1 MIRKII
7 ALWIALLALGLLSVL
22 IVFGV
27 LHTQYAKPIITY
39 ALQQALNIKVDSEAI
54 SYHYPNR
61 IDFSN
66 ANFSKAEH
74 DSISVNKL
82 SVWFSLPTSTSKW
95 LHINELYVSG
105 ANLSNLTLGLDTLAD
120 YQINNIALDHV
131 DYSGHDV
138 IINDLQLQLRN
149 LEVGTSIEST
159 RADFQV
165 RASQL
170 YYQGEA
176 IDELLLDGS
185 LAGDNT
191 KIYGASFA
199 WKEAQVTTQAQI
211 ENGHWSLVNT
221 TINKL
226 KFDLSELS
234 QGPLSSLTSVIGHI
248 NSLDLLNSDI
258 TYQGAHAEN
267 VSASLE
273 NIDLTRSIWTQ
284 SQAYLSLDA
293 DKLQWQQFDFIEPTL
308 ELSFSPD
315 KLDIK
320 DLDTNLEQ
328 GRIQIAGTLT
338 PNSIALNK
346 VDLDGIKYYQEQQ
359 NHSLTDL
366 FTHLHLSDLKQ
377 LSIDSLNINRSQWIQ
392 LARKPYWQVTGLN
405 LQAEDLLIKKDYRW
419 GFWQGSAIASANSAS
434 IDKTIA
440 NQVAVE
446 TKSTDGK
453 WQLNRL
459 FIPYDKGYISA
470 SAELDFAAPSQPLRI
485 DAEAYSAPVEL
496 LNYLTDS
503 KQIQISGLADV
514 ALSVNALTADKLS
527 LQHTLSGSLEANF
540 YNTQMTTEETDT
552 YNVSLSPFKLSADRG
567 QLTLAAFEVSSQ
579 EWNGKAESTIDL
591 RKDPLRSLRLTLNSE
606 CRSQYHV
613 ELLTGH
619 IGLEEAVCVDQKK
632 QQVQP

>member
-39 ALQQALNIKVDSEAI
+39 ALQQTLNINVDSEAI

-82 SVWFSLPTSTSKW
+82 SVWFSLPTSTSKL

-105 ANLSNLTLGLDTLAD
+105 ANLSNFTLGLDALAD

-149 LEVGTSIEST
+149 LEAGTSIEST
-159 RADFQV
+159 KADFQV

-176 IDELLLDGS
+176 INELLVDGS

-191 KIYGASFA
+191 KIYGASFT

-234 QGPLSSLTSVIGHI
+234 QGPLSTLTSVIGHI

-267 VSASLE
+267 ASASLE

-308 ELSFSPD
+308 ELSFSPN

-366 FTHLHLSDLKQ
+366 FAHLHLSDLKQ

-405 LQAEDLLIKKDYRW
+405 LQAEELLIKKDYRW

-540 YNTQMTTEETDT
+540 YNTKMTTEETDT
-552 YNVSLSPFKLSADRG
+552 NNVFLSPFKLSADRG

-579 EWNGKAESTIDL
+579 EWNGKTESTIDL
-591 RKDPLRSLRLTLNSE
+591 RKDPLRSLHLTLHSE
-606 CRSQYHV
+606 CGSQYHV

-619 IGLEEAVCVDQKK
+619 VELEKVKCAVRKT
-632 QQVQP
+632 QQAQP

>member
-39 ALQQALNIKVDSEAI
+39 ALQQTLNIKVDSEAI

-105 ANLSNLTLGLDTLAD
+105 ANLSNLTLGLDALAD

-131 DYSGHDV
+131 DYSGHNV

-149 LEVGTSIEST
+149 LEVRTSIEST

-176 IDELLLDGS
+176 INELLLDGS

-191 KIYGASFA
+191 KIYGASFT
-199 WKEAQVTTQAQI
+199 WKEALVTTQAQI

-234 QGPLSSLTSVIGHI
+234 QGPLSTLTSVIGHI

-308 ELSFSPD
+308 ELSFSPN

-338 PNSIALNK
+338 PNSIALDK

-459 FIPYDKGYISA
+459 FIPYDSGYISA

-552 YNVSLSPFKLSADRG
+552 NNVSLSPFKLNADRG

-579 EWNGKAESTIDL
+579 EWNGKAENTIDL
-591 RKDPLRSLRLTLNSE
+591 RKDPLRSLQLTLHSE
-606 CRSQYHV
+606 CDSQYHV

-619 IGLEEAVCVDQKK
+619 IELEEVECAVQKK